1 MHPGAAN
8 SRVYDP
14 TPQAFILARTQREG
28 FLRHFGFRECPFGVT
43 PDPEFLFWSQR
54 HTAALEALIN
64 SIESNL
70 GFSVLLGQPGTGKTT
85 LLFHLLAQYRESA
98 RTAFIFQTQC
108 RPHDLIRHI
117 ASELDLPL
125 ASDDEVFLHRKLNGM
140 LLEEARA
147 GRKVVIVIDEAQNLH
162 APSLEAIRLLS
173 DFETG
178 PSKLLQVVLS
188 GSPQLGEMLLNRN
201 LWQLAQR
208 ITTICRLEPL
218 SEDEV
223 QQYVTSR
230 LAVVT
235 SRAAMGFFSPES
247 LAEIA
252 SQSGG
257 APRII
262 NSICYGSLVLAYAYG
277 RSSVTKELVRQAAK
291 ELDFSEPRNRELRA
305 ATKRPETVV
314 PRSSRTRLAI
324 LGEKDAP
331 TNEDR
336 AGELRRKTLQ
346 TFADTVGGNN
356 PKIVAQPAHE
366 SSHANSPDTAL
377 KDHPILAKADR
388 GGWIRVPTPARKA
401 AVWDGRITGLLAVLV
416 VLAFGS
422 WLGWNELRGTPT
434 ARGGQ
439 SPKVND
445 EVAQTLIQQPNPF
458 DAQPTTKTSTLQA
471 SGIQP
476 PQHSVTEQLSGTET
490 PSVFHEHA
498 DVPVDARPNLV
509 SPSKIARSET
519 ATEPLA
525 PVANVLRVPKNSEDL
540 SPLVAASRPA
550 LPRLETP
557 EVVGPPSSPHPIKIV
572 RPDYPTKAKLSHI
585 QGEVQVELTIDRNGK
600 VQKVRGLSGNP
611 ILLQA
616 AEEAASQW
624 RYSPSAGDQRPDLAV
639 TRVQFNFN
647 LNPE

>member
-1 MHPGAAN
+1 
-8 SRVYDP
+8 
-14 TPQAFILARTQREG
+14 
-28 FLRHFGFRECPFGVT
+28 
-43 PDPEFLFWSQR
+43 
-54 HTAALEALIN
+54 
-64 SIESNL
+64 
-70 GFSVLLGQPGTGKTT
+70 
-85 LLFHLLAQYRESA
+85 
-98 RTAFIFQTQC
+98 
-108 RPHDLIRHI
+108 
-117 ASELDLPL
+117 
-125 ASDDEVFLHRKLNGM
+125 
-140 LLEEARA
+140 
-147 GRKVVIVIDEAQNLH
+147 
-162 APSLEAIRLLS
+162 
-173 DFETG
+173 
-178 PSKLLQVVLS
+178 
-188 GSPQLGEMLLNRN
+188 MLLNRN

-257 APRII
+257 IPRII
-262 NSICYGSLVLAYAYG
+262 NSMCYGSLVLAYAYG
-277 RSSVTKELVRQAAK
+277 RSSVSKELVRQAAN
-291 ELDFSEPRNRELRA
+291 ELDFSEPRDRELRA
-305 ATKRPETVV
+305 ATKRPEMVV
-314 PRSSRTRLAI
+314 PRSSRFAI
-324 LGEKDAP
+324 PGEKDAP
-331 TNEDR
+331 ANEDR

-356 PKIVAQPAHE
+356 PKIAAQPAHE
-366 SSHANSPDTAL
+366 PSHANNPDTTL
-377 KDHPILAKADR
+377 KDNPILAKADR
-388 GGWIRVPTPARKA
+388 GGWILVPTPARKA

-434 ARGGQ
+434 AKGGQ
-439 SPKVND
+439 SPKANE
-445 EVAQTLIQQPNPF
+445 EVTQTLVQQPNPF
-458 DAQPTTKTSTLQA
+458 DVQPSTKTSTPEV
-471 SGIQP
+471 SGTQP
-476 PQHSVTEQLSGTET
+476 PQHPVPEQSSATEISPT
-490 PSVFHEHA
+490 FHEHA

-600 VQKVRGLSGNP
+600 VQKVRGLSGNS

-616 AEEAASQW
+616 AEEAASHW